1 MPFTII
7 IEDYLVFVML
17 VITSPSAFCENFT
30 SFINFCFLKIHK
42 NFLLTFEFHCYL
54 RIIHLSINI
63 YNMRMYLQ
71 YVRYACDVNGDVFN
85 KITQR
90 KPCAK
95 PEADRVLL
103 RIIGILFG
111 IENTLTIT

>member
-1 MPFTII
+1 
-7 IEDYLVFVML
+7 
-17 VITSPSAFCENFT
+17 
-30 SFINFCFLKIHK
+30 
-42 NFLLTFEFHCYL
+42 
-54 RIIHLSINI
+54 
-63 YNMRMYLQ
+63 MRMYLQ